1 MRRIEITRNASA
13 DLDDIVAY
21 IAQDNPIAAE
31 RVDQR
36 VRAAIEKLAEAST
49 GRAGRVAGTFEKL
62 VKGAPYVIAYE
73 LADKATLRVLRIIH
87 GARDWQA
94 GQWPD

>member
-1 MRRIEITRNASA
+1 MRRIEITRKASA
-13 DLDDIVAY
+13 DLDAIVAY
-21 IAQDNPIAAE
+21 IAQDNPVAAE

-36 VRAAIEKLAEAST
+36 IRAAFEKLAELST
-49 GRAGRVAGTFEKL
+49 GRAGRVPGTFEKL
-62 VKGAPYVIAYE
+62 VKGTPYVIAYE
-73 LADKATLRVLRIIH
+73 LSNKATLRILRIIH